1 MGWIDE
7 RKIVTESLTAMK
19 RGGKLAGDFRCDG
32 MSGIPD
38 PESK

>member
-1 MGWIDE
+1 MGWIE
-7 RKIVTESLTAMK
+7 YLLIVA
-19 RGGKLAGDFRCDG
+19 GKLTGDFRCDG

>member
-1 MGWIDE
+1 MGWIE
-7 RKIVTESLTAMK
+7 YLLIVAGSSLEIFV
-19 RGGKLAGDFRCDG
+19 DDG